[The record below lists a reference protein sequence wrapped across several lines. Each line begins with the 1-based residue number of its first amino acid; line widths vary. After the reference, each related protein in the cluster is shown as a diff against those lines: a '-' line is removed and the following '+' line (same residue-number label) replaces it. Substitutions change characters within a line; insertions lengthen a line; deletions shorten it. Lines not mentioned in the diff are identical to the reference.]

1 MNDKKIVEDILETE
15 KNLVANMATALNE
28 ASCSE
33 TYDSYHDIFDSVTS
47 AQKNLFTLAF
57 NKSWYKLEAAECNKI
72 CQEYKKLK
80 KELDEC

>member
-1 MNDKKIVEDILETE
+1 MNDKKIVEDLLETE

-33 TYDSYHDIFDSVTS
+33 IYDSYHDIFDSVTC

-57 NKSWYKLEAAECNKI
+57 NKSWYKL
-72 CQEYKKLK
+72 
-80 KELDEC
+80 

>member
-33 TYDSYHDIFDSVTS
+33 IYDSYRDVFDSVTG
-47 AQKNLFTLAF
+47 AQKSLFTIAY
-57 NKSWYKLEAAECNKI
+57 NKSWYKLEEAEGNKI